1 MSPERV
7 ELLYESLEGKI
18 PCHLSLI
25 SDISASRFVV
35 LLDLEN
41 VSEIEIR
48 PDTFYKH
55 RTRIRFWYTLEEQPT
70 SRNCRTYHEVEFS
83 DYEIACLI
91 ETLKNKGREDLAIM
105 LLLGTITA

>member
-1 MSPERV
+1 MSAKRV

-18 PCHLSLI
+18 PGHLSLI
-25 SDISASRFVV
+25 SDVNTTRFIV
-35 LLDLEN
+35 LIDLEN

-55 RTRIRFWYTLEEQPT
+55 KTRIRFWYTLEEQPT
-70 SRNCRTYHEVEFS
+70 SRNYGAYHEVELNN
-83 DYEIACLI
+83 YEIECLI

-105 LLLGTITA
+105 LLLGTMSA